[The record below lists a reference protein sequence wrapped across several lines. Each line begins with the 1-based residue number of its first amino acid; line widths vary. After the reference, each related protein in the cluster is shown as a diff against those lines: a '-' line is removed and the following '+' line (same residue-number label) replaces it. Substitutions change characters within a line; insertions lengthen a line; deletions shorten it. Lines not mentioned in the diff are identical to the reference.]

1 MPDIFFMCSQLLQ
14 WVAIASMGTLGVF
27 SICCCTHTRMY
38 TYYTRV
44 VVYEQYHT
52 RSIHVWSLNKLYM
65 VFVFLYRCSTTVKL
79 STLLRAQSTQCFTHH
94 FANIFTSLAHE
105 TQITTLPGQLGV
117 LICDIFKVLHHNLF
131 SSCLSSLSTSL
142 LLFC

>member
-1 MPDIFFMCSQLLQ
+1 MCSQLLQ
-14 WVAIASMGTLGVF
+14 WAAIALMGTLGVF
-27 SICCCTHTRMY
+27 PIRCYTHTRMY

-44 VVYEQYHT
+44 WWCMSSVSYT

-65 VFVFLYRCSTTVKL
+65 FFVFLYRCSTTVKL

-105 TQITTLPGQLGV
+105 TQITRLPGQLGV
-117 LICDIFKVLHHNLF
+117 LICDMFKVLHHNLF

-142 LLFC
+142 LSFFLFH